1 MCKLWHI
8 NTTEPPLSGY
18 LLTSQLSNTDY
29 IESPEAIVSTD
40 LLQIKL
46 LLNGHIQ
53 PPFDHP
59 DEGSPIVFY
68 QIY

>member
-1 MCKLWHI
+1 MRKLWHI

-40 LLQIKL
+40 LL
-46 LLNGHIQ
+46 
-53 PPFDHP
+53 
-59 DEGSPIVFY
+59 
-68 QIY
+68 